1 MYMCYIIILLVL
13 PAVIKI
19 FFNFL
24 TLKLKLMPRKIISAE
39 MIIEDMNRRK
49 CRSCKV
55 EEHYVWVYSAFNQK
69 LKNREISREQIVAV
83 REYLNLNVKQYN
95 HKKFNNDAQA
105 IYTMLKA
112 KDITTRDLRIV
123 YKLIA

>member
-1 MYMCYIIILLVL
+1 MCYIIILLVL
-13 PAVIKI
+13 PVAIKI
-19 FFNFL
+19 FFNFS

-55 EEHYVWVYSAFNQK
+55 EEHYVWVYSAFNKK

-112 KDITTRDLRIV
+112 KDITTRDLKIV
-123 YKLIA
+123 YQLIA

>member
-1 MYMCYIIILLVL
+1 MCYIIILLVL
-13 PAVIKI
+13 PVAIKI
-19 FFNFL
+19 FFNFS

-55 EEHYVWVYSAFNQK
+55 EEHYVWVYSAFNNK

-112 KDITTRDLRIV
+112 KDITTRDLKIV
-123 YKLIA
+123 YQLIA

>member
-1 MYMCYIIILLVL
+1 MCYIIILLVL
-13 PAVIKI
+13 PVAIKI
-19 FFNFL
+19 FFNFS

-55 EEHYVWVYSAFNQK
+55 EEHYVWVYSAFNNK

>member
-13 PAVIKI
+13 PVAIKI
-19 FFNFL
+19 FFNFS

-55 EEHYVWVYSAFNQK
+55 EEHYVWVYSAFNNK

-112 KDITTRDLRIV
+112 KDITTRDLKIV
-123 YKLIA
+123 YQLIA